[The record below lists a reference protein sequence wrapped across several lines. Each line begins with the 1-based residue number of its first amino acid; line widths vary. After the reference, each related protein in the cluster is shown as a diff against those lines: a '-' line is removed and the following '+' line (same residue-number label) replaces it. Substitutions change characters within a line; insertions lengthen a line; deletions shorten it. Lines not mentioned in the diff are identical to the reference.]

1 MNQSRPP
8 EDPTPSVIRRVSTN
22 PLDKPSESGTEPVID
37 LHALAAEVYKMLRS
51 ELRTE
56 NERQGRNR
64 AAH

>member
-1 MNQSRPP
+1 MNQSNPP
-8 EDPTPSVIRRVSTN
+8 EDRLPAVIHRVTTN
-22 PLDKPSESGTEPVID
+22 PLAKASESVPETEID
-37 LHALAAEVYKMLRS
+37 LHALAAEVYRLLKS